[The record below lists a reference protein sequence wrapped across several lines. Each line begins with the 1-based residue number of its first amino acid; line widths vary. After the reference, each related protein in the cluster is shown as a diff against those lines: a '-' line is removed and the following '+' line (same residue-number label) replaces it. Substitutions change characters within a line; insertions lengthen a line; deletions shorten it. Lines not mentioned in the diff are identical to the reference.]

1 MISKSNFAT
10 MPPNARGY
18 TAGRYGG
25 REDQPHVRKGNPYP
39 PGSDAARL
47 FTEGYRDGQQA
58 RKECGE

>member
-25 REDQPHVRKGNPYP
+25 REDQP
-39 PGSDAARL
+39 RL
-47 FTEGYRDGQQA
+47 FNFGYRDGQQA
-58 RKECGE
+58 RREMGEA